1 MTNLGAIRRTV
12 WLNFWNSRA
21 HWWAPEQA
29 STPMRQG
36 GSEAMSSS
44 SLARGTLG
52 RTSTLLPVAST
63 P

>member
-12 WLNFWNSRA
+12 WPNFSNSRA
-21 HWWAPEQA
+21 QWWAPEHA
-29 STPMRQG
+29 SMPIRQG

-52 RTSTLLPVAST
+52 RTSAGLPDSST